1 MGNCIAVVIN
11 YQEKEWCSMGKILVS
26 YFSATGATKRLA
38 EKMADVLYADIFE
51 IKPEIKYTT
60 EDLKWPSRT
69 NRSFL
74 EMKNKRFRPL
84 VENKLENVDDY
95 DTIFL
100 GFPVWYNTAPT
111 IINTFIEENHLD
123 GKDVYVFVTSGAHT
137 VDKSFRDLQRTYPR
151 INFITAK
158 RFSGRF
164 RAKDL
169 LHWVEYRVA

>member
-1 MGNCIAVVIN
+1 MNKV
-11 YQEKEWCSMGKILVS
+11 LVS

-38 EKMADVLYADIFE
+38 EKIAGVLYADVFE
-51 IKPEIKYTT
+51 IEPEIKYTT

-84 VENKLENVDDY
+84 ITHKLENAEEY

-111 IINTFIEENHLD
+111 IVNSFIEENNLN
-123 GKDVYVFVTSGAHT
+123 GKEVYVFVTSGAHT
-137 VDKSFRDLQRTYPR
+137 VDKSIKDLQKNYPS
-151 INFITAK
+151 ISFIGAK

-164 RAKDL
+164 RPKDL
-169 LHWVEYRVA
+169 INWVEYRAS

>member
-1 MGNCIAVVIN
+1 
-11 YQEKEWCSMGKILVS
+11 MGKILVC

-38 EKMADVLYADIFE
+38 EKIAGILYADIFE
-51 IKPEIKYTT
+51 IEPEIKYTT

-84 VENKLENVDDY
+84 ISKKLENANDY
-95 DTIFL
+95 DTIFI

-111 IINTFIEENHLD
+111 IINTFIEENNLV

-137 VDKSFRDLQRTYPR
+137 VDKSIRDLQRDYPNIR
-151 INFITAK
+151 FKSAK

-164 RAKDL
+164 REKDFL
-169 LHWVEYRVA
+169 DWVS

>member
-1 MGNCIAVVIN
+1 M
-11 YQEKEWCSMGKILVS
+11 
-26 YFSATGATKRLA
+26 
-38 EKMADVLYADIFE
+38 
-51 IKPEIKYTT
+51 
-60 EDLKWPSRT
+60 
-69 NRSFL
+69 
-74 EMKNKRFRPL
+74 
-84 VENKLENVDDY
+84 ENIDDY

-111 IINTFIEENHLD
+111 IVNTFIEENHLD